1 MNPVRF
7 HSQNISAMKKAL
19 FAPNN
24 KYAEFRTTTPKG
36 SVVQYVNLGGGK
48 AKKQILK
55 HNGTIIISELSA
67 TDNPH
72 KIGKALNVRE
82 LYPESYITTT
92 FKEDFYKKI
101 RLVARIRDI
110 AVDCRNSCRSRRT
123 KVNEPFCIAH
133 SPLEIS
139 ILCGKANLAV
149 A

>member
-55 HNGTIIISELSA
+55 SNGTIIISELSA
-67 TDNPH
+67 TNNPH
-72 KIGKALNVRE
+72 KIGSALNVRE
-82 LYPESYITTT
+82 LYPESIITTT
-92 FKEDFYKKI
+92 FKEDGSRKI
-101 RLVARIRDI
+101 
-110 AVDCRNSCRSRRT
+110 
-123 KVNEPFCIAH
+123 
-133 SPLEIS
+133 
-139 ILCGKANLAV
+139 LAV
-149 A
+149 GFDKGLASYDSGLDLVKINSNPVESPQVKEIFRNMLKLFRSFVKK